1 MIYFLTIFKTTS
13 NDSKLAV
20 THKLGKSCLWCDE
33 NLPLNYRQLCLQ
45 AYNAM
50 LQIPYMCSKL

>member
-20 THKLGKSCLWCDE
+20 NHKLGKSCLGCGE
-33 NLPLNYRQLCLQ
+33 NIPLIYCEECLQ

-50 LQIPYMCSKL
+50 LQISYIFC